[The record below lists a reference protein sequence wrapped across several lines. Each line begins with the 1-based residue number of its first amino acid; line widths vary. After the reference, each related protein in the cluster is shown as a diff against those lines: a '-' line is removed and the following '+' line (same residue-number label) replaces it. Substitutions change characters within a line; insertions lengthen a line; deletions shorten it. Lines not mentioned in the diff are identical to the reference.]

1 MNRFDYRDS
10 RARRRSARVAMLA
23 AGGLIGAVALTGCSA
38 GQVAQTAMQQSAV
51 DGNQAV
57 INNVALRNVRIQ
69 ALQTGDFLR
78 PGATVDL
85 VLVAVNQS
93 PDITDKLV
101 GITTDIGKVTVTG
114 DPTLHASGVLFV
126 GSQNGQSKKSDRAVE
141 NGISCMSCHAR
152 GMILKDDQVRPHVL
166 GNPAAFSKEDRDTIL
181 ALYPPRE
188 KFAELIQ
195 KDSQRFKDAVARTGA
210 QLSASEPVGT
220 ALTTSLAS
228 WTLSV

>member
-1 MNRFDYRDS
+1 VNRFDYRDS

-114 DPTLHASGVLFV
+114 DPVLPASGVLFID
-126 GSQNGQSKKSDRAVE
+126 GPNSQHKKAVDAVE
-141 NGISCMSCHAR
+141 
-152 GMILKDDQVRPHVL
+152 
-166 GNPAAFSKEDRDTIL
+166 
-181 ALYPPRE
+181 
-188 KFAELIQ
+188 
-195 KDSQRFKDAVARTGA
+195 DAHSVKAT
-210 QLSASEPVGT
+210 V
-220 ALTTSLAS
+220 ALTKPITNGLDYDFTFNFEKAG
-228 WTLSV
+228 SVSVAVPISAPDGPPQNEPPGPA

>member
-10 RARRRSARVAMLA
+10 TFHPSRRSAKLGGLA
-23 AGGLIGAVALTGCSA
+23 AGGLIVAAALAGCGA
-38 GQVAQTAMQQSAV
+38 GQLSQTAMQQSAV

-57 INNVALRNVRIQ
+57 INNVALRNVHIQ

-114 DPTLHASGVLFV
+114 NPTLPASGVLFV
-126 GSQNGQSKKSDRAVE
+126 GAKNGQTKNADNASE
-141 NGISCMSCHAR
+141 NA
-152 GMILKDDQVRPHVL
+152 
-166 GNPAAFSKEDRDTIL
+166 
-181 ALYPPRE
+181 
-188 KFAELIQ
+188 
-195 KDSQRFKDAVARTGA
+195 DAVKARIT
-210 QLSASEPVGT
+210 
-220 ALTTSLAS
+220 LTKPITNGPNYDFTFNFEKAGSVSLAVPIS
-228 WTLSV
+228 APESPRDNESPGPA

>member
-1 MNRFDYRDS
+1 VNRFDYRDS
-10 RARRRSARVAMLA
+10 KSRSSCRSAKLAALA
-23 AGGLIGAVALTGCSA
+23 AGALIGVGAIAGCSA
-38 GQVAQTAMQQSAV
+38 GQVSQTSMQQSAV

-57 INNVALRNVRIQ
+57 INNVALRNVHIQ

-126 GSQNGQSKKSDRAVE
+126 GSQNGQSKKSDHAVE
-141 NGISCMSCHAR
+141 NADSVKATIALSKPITNGPNYDFTFNFEKAGSVSVGVPISAPESA
-152 GMILKDDQVRPHVL
+152 PHHESP
-166 GNPAAFSKEDRDTIL
+166 GPA
-181 ALYPPRE
+181 
-188 KFAELIQ
+188 
-195 KDSQRFKDAVARTGA
+195 
-210 QLSASEPVGT
+210 
-220 ALTTSLAS
+220 
-228 WTLSV
+228 

>member
-10 RARRRSARVAMLA
+10 KSRSSRRSAKLAALA
-23 AGGLIGAVALTGCSA
+23 AGALIGAGAIAGCSA
-38 GQVAQTAMQQSAV
+38 GQVSQTSMQQSAV

-57 INNVALRNVRIQ
+57 INNVALRNVHIQ

-78 PGATVDL
+78 PGTTVDL

-126 GSQNGQSKKSDRAVE
+126 GSQNGQSKKSDHAVE
-141 NGISCMSCHAR
+141 NADSVQATIALSKPITNGPNYDFTFNFEKAGSVSVGVPISAPESA
-152 GMILKDDQVRPHVL
+152 PHHESP
-166 GNPAAFSKEDRDTIL
+166 GPA
-181 ALYPPRE
+181 
-188 KFAELIQ
+188 
-195 KDSQRFKDAVARTGA
+195 
-210 QLSASEPVGT
+210 
-220 ALTTSLAS
+220 
-228 WTLSV
+228 

>member
-1 MNRFDYRDS
+1 MNRFDYRVSKS
-10 RARRRSARVAMLA
+10 RSSRRSAKLATLA
-23 AGGLIGAVALTGCSA
+23 AGAVIGAGAIAGCSA
-38 GQVAQTAMQQSAV
+38 GQVSQTAMQQSAV

-57 INNVALRNVRIQ
+57 INNVALRNVHIQ

-126 GSQNGQSKKSDRAVE
+126 GSQNGQSKKSDNAVE
-141 NGISCMSCHAR
+141 DADSVKATIALSKPITNGPNYDFTFNFEKAGSVSVGVPISAPES
-152 GMILKDDQVRPHVL
+152 GPHHESP
-166 GNPAAFSKEDRDTIL
+166 GPA
-181 ALYPPRE
+181 
-188 KFAELIQ
+188 
-195 KDSQRFKDAVARTGA
+195 
-210 QLSASEPVGT
+210 
-220 ALTTSLAS
+220 
-228 WTLSV
+228 

>member
-23 AGGLIGAVALTGCSA
+23 AGGLIGAVTLTGCSA

-114 DPTLHASGVLFV
+114 DPVLPASGVLFI
-126 GSQNGQSKKSDRAVE
+126 GGPNSQHKNAVDAVE
-141 NGISCMSCHAR
+141 NAHSVKATVTLTKPITNGLDYDFTFNFEKAGSVTVAVPISAPD
-152 GMILKDDQVRPHVL
+152 GPGQNEPP
-166 GNPAAFSKEDRDTIL
+166 GPA
-181 ALYPPRE
+181 
-188 KFAELIQ
+188 
-195 KDSQRFKDAVARTGA
+195 
-210 QLSASEPVGT
+210 
-220 ALTTSLAS
+220 
-228 WTLSV
+228 

>member
-38 GQVAQTAMQQSAV
+38 GQVSQTAMQQSAV

-114 DPTLHASGVLFV
+114 DPVLPASGVLFI
-126 GSQNGQSKKSDRAVE
+126 GGPNSQHKKAVDAVE
-141 NGISCMSCHAR
+141 
-152 GMILKDDQVRPHVL
+152 
-166 GNPAAFSKEDRDTIL
+166 
-181 ALYPPRE
+181 
-188 KFAELIQ
+188 
-195 KDSQRFKDAVARTGA
+195 DAHSVKAT
-210 QLSASEPVGT
+210 V
-220 ALTTSLAS
+220 ALTKPITNGLDYDFTFNFEKAG
-228 WTLSV
+228 SVSVAVPISAPDGPPQNEPPGPA